1 MAVTTSIQLT
11 EKVRRR
17 LASLKRDP
25 RETYESVILRCLAA
39 ESASP
44 RLAPGAT
51 DRDPSWAVIAE
62 VKKAARAIYGERL
75 DRLIV
80 FGSVARGEA
89 TKDSDIDLMLVLR
102 GPIDVGREIDRIV
115 DQTYAIDLKHGT
127 LTSVVPISLEDFIT
141 RTSPLLMNV
150 RREGIVA

>member
-1 MAVTTSIQLT
+1 MAVTTSIQLS

-39 ESASP
+39 GSASP
-44 RLAPGAT
+44 RSVPDASE
-51 DRDPSWAVIAE
+51 RDASWNVIAE
-62 VKKAARAIYGERL
+62 VKGAVRALYGERF

-102 GPIDVGREIDRIV
+102 GPVDVGREIDRIV
-115 DQTYAIDLKHGT
+115 DQTYPIDLKSGT
-127 LTSVVPISLEDFIT
+127 LTSVVPISLDDFIT